1 MRHALT
7 RILAATL
14 PVAALGAQTEHRTI
28 SGDRVAVYNLAGTLR
43 LQAGT
48 GSQVSVDITR
58 HGKDAGQLKIASG
71 DVRGFNALRVVYSG
85 DRIVYPEMRSRG
97 RTQLRVNADGTFDDN
112 EGGWFNR
119 RDQVEITADGAGL
132 EAWADIVVSVPRG
145 QRIAVHW
152 GVGQATVSNVD
163 GDVRVSVAAASVT
176 AEHTR
181 GRLNLDTGSGSVSVT
196 DAQGDVTL
204 DTGSGGLSLDGVH
217 GESLLMDTG
226 SGSIKGANVD
236 VRTLKADVG
245 SGGLRLDHVKAR
257 QVTVDAGSGGVELQF
272 DSTVDDIKA
281 ESGSGGVTLRVP
293 PAQTGDVD
301 IETGSGGISTDFPIS
316 TTHVQRNHVTG
327 RIGDGSARIRIE
339 AGSGTVQLLK
349 N

>member
-1 MRHALT
+1 MRHILG
-7 RILAATL
+7 RFLAAVL

-43 LQAGT
+43 LQGGA

-58 HGKDAGQLKIASG
+58 RGKDAAQLKVASG
-71 DVRGFNALRVVYSG
+71 DVRGFNALRVVYPG
-85 DRIVYPEMRSRG
+85 DRIVYPEMRRG

-119 RDQVEITADGAGL
+119 RDQVEIRGDGSGL
-132 EAWADIVVSVPRG
+132 EAWADIVVSIPRG

-176 AEHTR
+176 SEHTR

-204 DTGSGGLSLDGVH
+204 DTGSGGLSLDGVR

-226 SGSIKGANVD
+226 SGSIKGTNVD

-245 SGGLRLDHVKAR
+245 SGGLEIEHIKVR

-272 DSTVDDIKA
+272 DSTVDDVKA

-293 PAQTGDVD
+293 STQTGDVD
-301 IETGSGGISTDFPIS
+301 IETGSGGISTDFSVS
-316 TTHVQRNHVTG
+316 TTHVRRNHLTG
-327 RIGDGSARIRIE
+327 RIGEGSARIRIE
-339 AGSGTVQLLK
+339 AGSGTVRLLK